1 MFTPV
6 RFSREGRYSLG
17 MEQDTGKRYLAI
29 PVTNGIADDEEYYEL
44 IADEYEHFLANGDVV
59 TSVRRRVP
67 RTEKR

>member
-1 MFTPV
+1 
-6 RFSREGRYSLG
+6 